1 MDSTVQRRLDRDSI
15 SRNGRSWCPWDIH
28 RIRVSVIVNRYFLTR
43 GLFCTFKLLN
53 FLNFYS
59 IMQFPRVES
68 EMLIFNSINSNK
80 YQKLKRS
87 FR

>member
-1 MDSTVQRRLDRDSI
+1 MDSTVQRGLDRDSI
-15 SRNGRSWCPWDIH
+15 LETDVHGVPGIF
-28 RIRVSVIVNRYFLTR
+28 IEFVSVIVNRYFLTR

-87 FR
+87 FH